1 MSLYS
6 TLNANCIK
14 SCLVLVCFLCV
25 AASRLS
31 AQSDSSLQQISKSY
45 DQLSTS
51 TLKKLES
58 KYAGL
63 EKLVQKKSEKML
75 ARMKNKEAKLQKQLE
90 GKDSVAA
97 KQLLAQQQEKYKQL
111 EAKLKNT
118 AGSTSANP
126 LKEYIPGLDS
136 LQTSMRFLEQ
146 AKGKIPGLPADKLE
160 QVQALNQRLKSL
172 QTQMQQANDIKSFV
186 KDRQQQL
193 TAQLGKFNMGS
204 QLTGINKEVYYY
216 QQQLQEYKTLIND
229 RKKLEQK
236 ALSVLRETPAFKDFM
251 KQHSYL
257 AQLFPSS
264 PGSGNG
270 AGLAGLQT
278 RSQVN
283 QMITDRLGS
292 AASGAAGAAGGS
304 NPLQAQLQQAQ
315 GQLDQLK
322 DKMNK
327 LGGGSSDMAMPEGF
341 KPNGQKTKSFWQ
353 RIEYGVNL
361 QSQRSSSLL
370 PSISDI
376 GFSLGYKLSDKSII
390 GLGASY
396 KLGWGRPFNNI
407 KFTSEGV
414 GLRSYIDIKAKGS
427 FWITGG
433 YELNY
438 LQSFGKLE
446 EISNL
451 DVWQKS
457 GLIGLSKKYKISKK
471 QGNMQLL
478 WDFLSYSQKP
488 QGQAIKFRVG
498 YTL

>member
-1 MSLYS
+1 MH
-6 TLNANCIK
+6 LNRTITCKLPAIFVLLAA
-14 SCLVLVCFLCV
+14 CLFSQLQ
-25 AASRLS
+25 AS
-31 AQSDSSLQQISKSY
+31 AQADTTLQQISASY
-45 DQLSTS
+45 DKLSAS
-51 TLKKLES
+51 TLKGLES
-58 KYAGL
+58 KFAGL
-63 EKLVQKKSEKML
+63 EKLVQKKSEKLL
-75 ARMKNKEAKLQKQLE
+75 ARMKKKEARLQKQLE

-97 KQLLAQQQEKYKQL
+97 KQLLAQQQEKYRQL

-118 AGSTSANP
+118 ANSTGANP

-172 QTQMQQANDIKSFV
+172 QTQLQQANDIKSFL
-186 KDRQQQL
+186 KERQQQL
-193 TAQLGKFNMGS
+193 TAQLGKYNMTG

-216 QQQLQEYKTLIND
+216 QQQLQEYKALLND
-229 RKKLEQK
+229 RKKLQEK

-264 PGSGNG
+264 PGSSNG

-278 RSQVN
+278 RAQVN
-283 QMITDRLGS
+283 QLISDRLGS
-292 AASGAAGAAGGS
+292 AAGAAAGGG

-322 DKMNK
+322 DKINK

-353 RIEYGVNL
+353 RIEYGINL

-376 GFSLGYKLSDKSII
+376 GLSLGYKLNDKSII
-390 GLGASY
+390 GVGASY
-396 KLGWGRPFNNI
+396 KLGWGRPFNDI

-427 FWITGG
+427 IWITGG

-438 LQSFGKLE
+438 LQSFGKLQ

-451 DVWQKS
+451 DAWQKS

>member
-1 MSLYS
+1 MSLHLALDLS
-6 TLNANCIK
+6 KLIRC
-14 SCLVLVCFLCV
+14 CLVLL
-25 AASRLS
+25 AACLLNSYS
-31 AQSDSSLQQISKSY
+31 SIAQADTALQQINASFDK
-45 DQLSTS
+45 LSVS
-51 TLKKLES
+51 SLKKLES

-63 EKLVQKKSEKML
+63 EKMIHKKSEKVL
-75 ARMKNKEAKLQKQLE
+75 QRMKKKEAKLQEQLK

-97 KQLLAQQQEKYKQL
+97 KQMLAQQQEKYKQL
-111 EAKLKNT
+111 EAKLNNT
-118 AGSTSANP
+118 AGSASANP

-146 AKGKIPGLPADKLE
+146 AKGKIPGVPAEKIE
-160 QVQALNQRLKSL
+160 QVQALSQRLKSL
-172 QTQMQQANDIKSFV
+172 QTQLQQANDIKSFV
-186 KDRQQQL
+186 KERQQQL
-193 TAQLGKFNMGS
+193 TAQLGKYNMTG
-204 QLTGINKEVYYY
+204 QLTGISKEVYYY
-216 QQQLQEYKTLIND
+216 QQQLQEYKAIIND
-229 RKKLEQK
+229 RKKLEEK
-236 ALSVLRETPAFKDFM
+236 ALSILRETPAFKSFM
-251 KQHSYL
+251 KQNSYL
-257 AQLFPSS
+257 AQLFPST
-264 PGSGNG
+264 PGSSNG

-283 QMITDRLGS
+283 RLISDRLGS
-292 AASGAAGAAGGS
+292 AATGAAGSG
-304 NPLQAQLQQAQ
+304 NPLQAQIQQAQ

-341 KPNGQKTKSFWQ
+341 KPNSQKTKTFLQ
-353 RIEYGVNL
+353 RLEYGLNL
-361 QSQRSSSLL
+361 QSQRSSNLL

-376 GFSLGYKLSDKSII
+376 ALTVGYKLTDKSII

-407 KFTSEGV
+407 KFTNEGV
-414 GLRSYIDIKAKGS
+414 GLRSYLDIKAKGS
-427 FWITGG
+427 IWITGG

-446 EISNL
+446 ELNNL

-457 GLIGLSKKYKISKK
+457 GLIGLTKKYKISKK

-488 QGQAIKFRVG
+488 QGQAIKFRVE